1 MLDFD
6 DDRPDLEPF
15 GPGATGW
22 LLYTP
27 TRMAAVLS
35 RADRPPLDVPRLEAA
50 HRASDDDKARAFDSY
65 LSYAG
70 TWRLEST
77 DTGPVMVHAVTEA
90 LVPNIVGL
98 EQRRHVDLA
107 GDRLV
112 LSYRGGA
119 KTYRLSWTRTPEP

>member
-35 RADRPPLDVPRLEAA
+35 RAVRAPLDVPRLEAA
-50 HRASDDDKARAFDSY
+50 HRASDAEKAEAFDSY

-70 TWRLEST
+70 IWRIE
-77 DTGPVMVHAVTEA
+77 DTPRGPVVVHAVTEA
-90 LVPNIVGL
+90 LVPNIVGN
-98 EQRRHVDLA
+98 EQRRDVALD
-107 GDRLV
+107 GDQLV

-119 KTYRLSWTRTPEP
+119 KTYRLTWTRS